1 MSARPHIPFTVEVTI
16 ERRLWMQ
23 TNENLEALRAEAK
36 ALDIEVDMRWGAY
49 RLKQEIEKRKAEIA
63 ESETPD
69 PMGSLEQSGTI
80 VNVGSTADP
89 RYERRED

>member
-1 MSARPHIPFTVEVTI
+1 
-16 ERRLWMQ
+16 MQ
-23 TNENLEALRAEAK
+23 ANDNLESLRAEAK

-49 RLKQEIEKRKAEIA
+49 RLRQEIEKRKAEKA

-69 PMGSLEQSGTI
+69 PLGSLEQSGTL

-89 RYERRED
+89 RYERKGD